1 MNKIIHYCWFGGKP
15 LPKMAKKCIKSWK
28 KYFPDYEIKEWN
40 EKNFDINI
48 CPFVKE
54 AYENKKWAFVS
65 DYARIY
71 ALYNEGGIYFDT
83 DLEVLKNVDHILEK
97 GEMFLGKE
105 DSNYI
110 ATCVIGVKEKHSKYM
125 KEILEFY
132 DRQEHL
138 NTENLFYYAN
148 PVIITRLLKK
158 YEKKVLDDGIEI
170 IDKDI
175 YIYPRDYFCPLSY
188 NYSEKVYTENT
199 CMIHYFNATWTPKGE
214 RVAVTLFRT
223 FGMKWGRRILNIFY
237 FFCNIKN
244 RIKWKLGNIK
254 NKIKLKLSIHFN
266 MNKRVKNVENLLENQ
281 KEDYLVIHHPDWIGI
296 TNATKDT
303 FKDYIPLREQY
314 TQKEAQK
321 MAEAILK
328 KNKKLVIFNAFA
340 NGWEYIAESL
350 RKQNKD
356 IVIKVLLHGSHALF
370 SEGYDWDV
378 FTKVIDLYR
387 KKIVNEIGFVK
398 KSMYEFYQEKG
409 FRTSFIMNNVFIPD
423 KEEIIK
429 NSEKNTDKI
438 KVGLYSSGDRWVK
451 NTYNQISAISL
462 LENAIL
468 DSVPLND
475 KTKQLC
481 KIFEL
486 EFTGES
492 NNISREEMFQRM
504 ASNDINLYVT
514 FTECAPLIPLE
525 SLELGVPCIT
535 GDNHHYFEGTELE
548 KYLVV
553 NKEDNIMEIYKKMK
567 YVLENKQR
575 ILELYRDWKKEYD
588 IKAQKSIEEFLKI

>member
-1 MNKIIHYCWFGGKP
+1 
-15 LPKMAKKCIKSWK
+15 MAKKCIKSWK

-254 NKIKLKLSIHFN
+254 N
-266 MNKRVKNVENLLENQ
+266 
-281 KEDYLVIHHPDWIGI
+281 YVI
-296 TNATKDT
+296 N
-303 FKDYIPLREQY
+303 
-314 TQKEAQK
+314 
-321 MAEAILK
+321 
-328 KNKKLVIFNAFA
+328 
-340 NGWEYIAESL
+340 
-350 RKQNKD
+350 
-356 IVIKVLLHGSHALF
+356 
-370 SEGYDWDV
+370 
-378 FTKVIDLYR
+378 
-387 KKIVNEIGFVK
+387 
-398 KSMYEFYQEKG
+398 
-409 FRTSFIMNNVFIPD
+409 
-423 KEEIIK
+423 
-429 NSEKNTDKI
+429 
-438 KVGLYSSGDRWVK
+438 
-451 NTYNQISAISL
+451 
-462 LENAIL
+462 
-468 DSVPLND
+468 
-475 KTKQLC
+475 
-481 KIFEL
+481 
-486 EFTGES
+486 
-492 NNISREEMFQRM
+492 
-504 ASNDINLYVT
+504 
-514 FTECAPLIPLE
+514 
-525 SLELGVPCIT
+525 
-535 GDNHHYFEGTELE
+535 
-548 KYLVV
+548 
-553 NKEDNIMEIYKKMK
+553 
-567 YVLENKQR
+567 
-575 ILELYRDWKKEYD
+575 
-588 IKAQKSIEEFLKI
+588 